1 MPGLTNALLGKV
13 EGHER
18 NQLNQSFLMII
29 EPTQVLSNSHF
40 GIVGRNKPAC
50 EGSEVIEKIGGG
62 RFRHSV
68 TREKRSLPQPYN
80 RHQRP
85 K

>member
-1 MPGLTNALLGKV
+1 MLIGIIISYSS
-13 EGHER
+13 
-18 NQLNQSFLMII
+18 QLNLRC
-29 EPTQVLSNSHF
+29 LASNSHF
-40 GIVGRNKPAC
+40 AIVGRNKPAC

-68 TREKRSLPQPYN
+68 TRENRSLPQPYAYH